1 MDVLVI
7 NCGSSSL
14 KFQLTNPENED
25 VKIDGIVEKIG
36 IEGSFIKYK
45 FNGEKGQIKENFANH
60 KEALSKVFSVF
71 EELKVVE
78 SLDEIK
84 AIGHR
89 VVHGGELYDKSVLI
103 DETVKKNIEEL
114 SELAPL
120 HNPANLLGIQ
130 TCEELMP
137 NAKQV
142 AVFDTAFHQ
151 TMPQKSYTYS
161 IPYKYYE
168 AHKVRKYGFHGTSHY
183 YVSRRLAQIENKPVE
198 DLNIITCHLGNG
210 ASISA
215 IEGGK
220 SIDTTM
226 GFTPLE
232 GLTMG
237 TRCGDVD
244 PAVLT
249 YLMKK
254 ENLSAQQISDILNK
268 ESGLLGISG
277 ISSDCRDVEDAA
289 AEGNK
294 RAQLALDRLVYV
306 ARKNLSSYLGLLN
319 GVDAIVF
326 TAGLGENGWELR
338 EKICEKM
345 EHLGI
350 KFDIEANNCRGKERM
365 ISTEDSKIKVYV
377 IPTNEELV
385 IAQDTFKLTK

>member
-45 FNGEKGQIKENFANH
+45 FNGEKGEVKENFADH
-60 KEALSKVFSVF
+60 KQALSKVFAIF

-78 SLDEIK
+78 SLEQIT

-103 DETVKKNIEEL
+103 DEDVKANIEEL

-120 HNPANLLGIQ
+120 HNPANLLGIV

-151 TMPQKSYTYS
+151 TMPEESYIYS

-168 AHKVRKYGFHGTSHY
+168 NNKIRKYGFHGTSHY
-183 YVSRRLAQIENKPVE
+183 FVSRRLAEIENKPVE
-198 DLNIITCHLGNG
+198 ELNIVTCHLGNG
-210 ASISA
+210 ASMSA

-237 TRCGDVD
+237 TRSGDVD
-244 PAVLT
+244 PAVIT
-249 YLMKK
+249 YLMDK
-254 ENLSAQQISDILNK
+254 ENLSAKQVSNILNK

-277 ISSDCRDVEDAA
+277 ISSDCRDIEDAA

-306 ARKNLSSYLGLLN
+306 AKKNLGSYMTIMN
-319 GVDAIVF
+319 GIDAIIF
-326 TAGLGENGWELR
+326 TAGLGENAIELR
-338 EKICEKM
+338 EAICKNLD
-345 EHLGI
+345 HLGVE
-350 KFDIEANNCRGKERM
+350 FDSEANKCRGKEQL
-365 ISTEDSKIKVYV
+365 ISTKDSKVKVYV

-385 IAQDTFKLTK
+385 IAQDTFKLTQ

>member
-14 KFQLTNPENED
+14 KFQLTNPETEN
-25 VKIDGIVEKIG
+25 VVIDGIVEKIG

-45 FNGEKGQIKENFANH
+45 FDGEKGQVKENFADH
-60 KEALSKVFSVF
+60 KEALTKVFNIF
-71 EELKVVE
+71 EELKVVN
-78 SLDEIK
+78 SLEDIK

-89 VVHGGELYDKSVLI
+89 VVHGGELYNKSILI
-103 DETVKKNIEEL
+103 DEDVKSNIKNL

-120 HNPANLLGIQ
+120 HNPANLIGIE
-130 TCEELMP
+130 TCEELME

-151 TMPQKSYTYS
+151 TMPQQAYIYS
-161 IPYKYYE
+161 IPYRYYQKD
-168 AHKVRKYGFHGTSHY
+168 KVRKYGFHGTSHY
-183 YVSRRLAQIENKPVE
+183 YVSKRLAEIENKPVE
-198 DLNIITCHLGNG
+198 ELNIITCHLGNG
-210 ASISA
+210 ASMSA
-215 IEGGK
+215 IQGGK

-237 TRCGDVD
+237 TRCGDID
-244 PAVLT
+244 PAIIT
-249 YLMKK
+249 YLMYK
-254 ENLSAQQISDILNK
+254 ENLTAQEVSDILNK

-306 ARKNLSSYLGLLN
+306 ARKNLGSYMSVLN
-319 GVDAIVF
+319 GVDAIIF
-326 TAGLGENGWELR
+326 TAGLGENGIELR
-338 EKICEKM
+338 EEICKNL
-345 EHLGI
+345 EHLGV
-350 KFDIEANNCRGKERM
+350 KFDTEANKCRGKEQL
-365 ISTEDSKIKVYV
+365 ISTKDSKVKVYV